1 MNLKEIAVRGGLWS
15 AFQNGSAKLINFC
28 VFVVLARLL
37 APQDFGLVAI
47 VGVALA
53 VVQLFI
59 EQSFEEAIVQRKALE
74 SAHLDTTFWF
84 CGAAGVALSLLT
96 VAASPLISFTFAE
109 PKLTLLLMASAPCV
123 LLASLSK
130 VPLGIMRREFSFRT
144 LAIRQVV
151 AATVGGVVG
160 VWLAVRGYGAWSL
173 IWRQL
178 AESATAFVV
187 LWIGSKWRPRVQ
199 FSASHLKDIL
209 GFGSHLIFI
218 NGLGFLSL
226 RADSLIVGYFLGST
240 ALGFYT
246 VAQRLFQLL
255 LELVHGTISQV
266 AMSVFAQL
274 QGEPQRLKMAFLTG
288 IRWTSLPSFLVF
300 MLLIVLANP
309 LVPLVF
315 GAQWTE
321 VAPVA
326 SVLAV
331 GGLLFSVS
339 YYNGSV
345 MKAMG
350 KPGWVLG
357 LVALNA
363 VANMIGF
370 FIGVGFGIVGVA
382 IAFVVRGY
390 LVYPANLALL
400 RRLINLDLKE
410 YALCLAPALVSGA
423 VAAAVAYALLW
434 IGADSNQWVQL
445 GVAASGGCAA
455 YLIVLLKF
463 WPEALRSAW
472 EPIRGIIGKL

>member
-1 MNLKEIAVRGGLWS
+1 
-15 AFQNGSAKLINFC
+15 
-28 VFVVLARLL
+28 
-37 APQDFGLVAI
+37 
-47 VGVALA
+47 
-53 VVQLFI
+53 
-59 EQSFEEAIVQRKALE
+59 
-74 SAHLDTTFWF
+74 
-84 CGAAGVALSLLT
+84 
-96 VAASPLISFTFAE
+96 
-109 PKLTLLLMASAPCV
+109 
-123 LLASLSK
+123 
-130 VPLGIMRREFSFRT
+130 
-144 LAIRQVV
+144 
-151 AATVGGVVG
+151 
-160 VWLAVRGYGAWSL
+160 
-173 IWRQL
+173 
-178 AESATAFVV
+178 
-187 LWIGSKWRPRVQ
+187 
-199 FSASHLKDIL
+199 
-209 GFGSHLIFI
+209 
-218 NGLGFLSL
+218 
-226 RADSLIVGYFLGST
+226 
-240 ALGFYT
+240 
-246 VAQRLFQLL
+246 
-255 LELVHGTISQV
+255 
-266 AMSVFAQL
+266 MSVFAQL

-300 MLLIVLANP
+300 MLLIVLADP

-350 KPGWVLG
+350 KPSWVLG

-370 FIGVGFGIVGVA
+370 FIGVAFGIVGVA

-400 RRLINLDLKE
+400 RRLINLHLKE
-410 YALCLAPALVSGA
+410 YALCLTPAFVSGA

-434 IGADSNQWVQL
+434 IGADWNQWVRL
-445 GVAASGGCAA
+445 GAAASGGCAA